1 MQLYHLINRLLQLVS
16 GAGCRMVSDG
26 TSRRAAGWMINHTCL
41 CKARCC
47 AKEASLGSA
56 SLLALLALLIRSVLH
71 RTKHI
76 VRPCPC
82 RTLHIT
88 LALAG
93 PCHPHHD
100 HPAPWAPPTPTAAC
114 CAQSLAAPAAA
125 CFLM

>member
-1 MQLYHLINRLLQLVS
+1 MQLCRLINRLLHLVS

-26 TSRRAAGWMINHTCL
+26 TNRRAAGWMFNHTSFS
-41 CKARCC
+41 CKAQCC
-47 AKEASLGSA
+47 AKEALLGSA

-71 RTKHI
+71 RTEHI

-93 PCHPHHD
+93 PV
-100 HPAPWAPPTPTAAC
+100 PP
-114 CAQSLAAPAAA
+114 SS
-125 CFLM
+125 